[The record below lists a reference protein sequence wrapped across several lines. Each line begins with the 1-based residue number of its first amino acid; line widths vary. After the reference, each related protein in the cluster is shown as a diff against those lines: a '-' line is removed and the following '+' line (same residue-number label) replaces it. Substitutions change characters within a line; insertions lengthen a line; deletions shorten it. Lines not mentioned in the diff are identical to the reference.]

1 MLGIRDQNVNQ
12 SYTHVMRRNE
22 WGKITANGLVD
33 RRLSPSLS
41 IVLDAQF
48 SFFSIRISFYCLLLS
63 SIITHLAEHSKK
75 LKETLRVVE
84 KIKES
89 SSLLLSLTIIVRGW
103 RTIDSIIV
111 LFSRSLGF
119 FFRQVVML
127 LFTITPIPIRKT
139 LHTYPNFTLQFFNCP
154 VMNDSSMFISS
165 VVLVFSMFDVCT
177 RHIRRRREDDF
188 FPPIS
193 TAEPNQIETFF
204 QARWMETMMLD
215 EIFKGSN
222 NSLSD
227 VDATLYVIP
236 FALLYS
242 WFYVPC
248 CLLRSFSFTFT
259 THLYIVFSSSPA
271 RLQ

>member
-1 MLGIRDQNVNQ
+1 MRMGKNNGKRPRRSSSFTIPQHCSERSIFFFFFDTNFILLPSFVFHHHTSRWAQQKKDERNTQSCGENQ
-12 SYTHVMRRNE
+12 
-22 WGKITANGLVD
+22 
-33 RRLSPSLS
+33 
-41 IVLDAQF
+41 
-48 SFFSIRISFYCLLLS
+48 RIP
-63 SIITHLAEHSKK
+63 
-75 LKETLRVVE
+75 
-84 KIKES
+84 S

-111 LFSRSLGF
+111 LFSRSLF
-119 FFRQVVML
+119 FFVKSSCCCL
-127 LFTITPIPIRKT
+127 LLLQFRSEKLST
-139 LHTYPNFTLQFFNCP
+139 HPNFTLQFFNCP

-193 TAEPNQIETFF
+193 TAEPNQIETSSS
-204 QARWMETMMLD
+204 TMNGD
-215 EIFKGSN
+215 DDAWWDFKGSN

-248 CLLRSFSFTFT
+248 CLLRSFSSTFT
-259 THLYIVFSSSPA
+259 THLYIVFFVSI